1 MTVLHLLQIIDNLLC
16 PKFIF
21 FTTENSEVERKT
33 NASDLA
39 NPLVK
44 VVTIAPKINNAYFFS
59 LVFSSHS
66 ANNIPML
73 IYPAPIKILP
83 RGPRITHKILV
94 GIPRNRGSESLAATN
109 SVNKNPK
116 IINVLQAITI

>member
-1 MTVLHLLQIIDNLLC
+1 MLC

-21 FTTENSEVERKT
+21 FTTENSGVEKQT
-33 NASDLA
+33 KASDLA

-59 LVFSSHS
+59 WVFSSHL

-94 GIPRNRGSESLAATN
+94 GIPRNAGSESLTATN
-109 SVNKNPK
+109 SVNTNPK
-116 IINVLQAITI
+116 IINVLQAITT

>member
-1 MTVLHLLQIIDNLLC
+1 MC

-66 ANNIPML
+66 ANNIPTL

-83 RGPRITHKILV
+83 RGPRITHKNFV

-116 IINVLQAITI
+116 IINVLQTIII